1 MAAATV
7 VAAAACF
14 AVDFLANIECLF
26 IVSCCLLP
34 SFFVAFCLIFATAT
48 LAIPITVAVASVVP
62 VAAVAVAVAVAVSM
76 AYVSI

>member
-48 LAIPITVAVASVVP
+48 LAIAITVAVAVASVVP
-62 VAAVAVAVAVAVSM
+62 VAAVAVAVAVSM